1 MTTATEHHLR
11 ATEEQARLSHAVC
24 GIDGSPEAVA
34 AASQAARL
42 IGDRGHLVLA
52 AAADPW
58 TSVTRAN
65 GDLDVARSRVRAKAR
80 EALLDVLLE
89 LDAPPEPETKIVE
102 ARPHDML
109 LDEIRHSGADLV
121 ALGFHGAG
129 RARGYIV
136 GSVATLLLHEAPCS
150 VLLARPAADAHTWP
164 RRIVAGVDGSP
175 HSRLALTHA
184 RAIGRT
190 LGADVQALT
199 ASRGVRLDLDA
210 ARESATNVPHEVD
223 TRAPVAALIDASL
236 TCDLVVVGSR
246 GLTGLATLG
255 SVSERVAHH
264 AACSVLVVR

>member
-1 MTTATEHHLR
+1 MTTTTEHHLR
-11 ATEEQARLSHAVC
+11 AIEAQARLSHAVC
-24 GIDGSPEAVA
+24 GIDGSPEAAA

-42 IGDRGHLVLA
+42 IGDRGQLVLL

-65 GDLDVARSRVRAKAR
+65 GDLAVARSRVRAEAR
-80 EALLDVLLE
+80 DALLDVLLE
-89 LDAPPEPETKIVE
+89 LDSPLEPETKIIE
-102 ARPHDML
+102 ARPQDML
-109 LDEIRHSGADLV
+109 LDEIRQSGPDIV

-150 VLLARPAADAHTWP
+150 VLLARPAAEPSSRP
-164 RRIVAGVDGSP
+164 RRIVVGVDGSP
-175 HSRLALTHA
+175 HSRIALAHA

-199 ASRGVRLDLDA
+199 ASRGRRLDLEA
-210 ARESATNVPHEVD
+210 AHGSTTEVPHEVD
-223 TRAPVAALIDASL
+223 TRDPVAALIDASR
-236 TCDLVVVGSR
+236 TCDLLVVGSR

-255 SVSERVAHH
+255 SVSERVAHR